1 MAIEQRRMTRE
12 EFLALPEEKPAL
24 ELAPDGTVT
33 QKVAPKRR
41 HSRLQL
47 AIGLFVERAA
57 RGEAFAF
64 SELTVDFG
72 DAVYVPDVAVYRK
85 NRIPLTQEGE
95 IAEGTMTEP
104 PDIAAEI
111 ASPGQSRR
119 WLVRKC
125 AWYVEH
131 GVALALLID
140 PEQKSVLVFGPGT
153 STATRQGTEIID
165 LSAVVPDLIVSC
177 DQLFSALRLS

>member
-41 HSRLQL
+41 HSRLQVAL
-47 AIGLFVERAA
+47 ILLVEGVA
-57 RGEAFAF
+57 RGQVLAF

-72 DAVYVPDVAVYRK
+72 SAVYVPDVAVYRRD
-85 NRIPLTQEGE
+85 RIPLTQEGE

-104 PDIAAEI
+104 PDIAVEI

-140 PEQKSVLVFGPGT
+140 PEQKSVLVFGPDT
-153 STATRQGTEIID
+153 NTTTRQGTEIID

-177 DQLFSALRLS
+177 DQLFSVLRLS